1 MVYKTDQVS
10 CQGIKTID
18 APVLF
23 LEDDTPVLQLR
34 KLFVSTHRDISFQD
48 HILRPA
54 ACVTDSVAVVAG
66 WPGCVRSED
75 RDHGFA
81 VGIPGEEQGVD
92 CHIIVDSVGRK
103 ERTALIVEVSPLCR
117 HGDKIHRLGT
127 PEITIALSRSEEHT
141 SELQS
146 RGHLVCPL
154 LLEKKKTRRTNKI

>member
-54 ACVTDSVAVVAG
+54 ACVSDSVAVVAG
-66 WPGCVRSED
+66 WTGCVRCVG
-75 RDHGFA
+75 RDCGFA
-81 VGIPGEEQGVD
+81 VGIPGWWQGVVWPIRD
-92 CHIIVDSVGRK
+92 D
-103 ERTALIVEVSPLCR
+103 LC
-117 HGDKIHRLGT
+117 G
-127 PEITIALSRSEEHT
+127 
-141 SELQS
+141 
-146 RGHLVCPL
+146 
-154 LLEKKKTRRTNKI
+154 